1 MPSTNYGISFGST
14 AGNTMSYMSSNTYL
28 AMDTGT
34 SNMWMTSSDP
44 IPYTPTPEPEED
56 FEFCKW
62 CNAEWF
68 PSEFYPGNCVS
79 CGGPRKFTY
88 TRRTME

>member
-1 MPSTNYGISFGST
+1 MSNTNF
-14 AGNTMSYMSSNTYL
+14 TMSYASTSMSFL
-28 AMDTGT
+28 
-34 SNMWMTSSDP
+34 SSDMYMCLSTNDVGEWGDSDP
-44 IPYTPTPEPEED
+44 APYVSIPAPEED
-56 FEFCKW
+56 FEFCNW

-88 TRRTME
+88 SRRTIE